1 MGGKT
6 DNFKTAGVAQ
16 WVKHG
21 LTTQKLG
28 GLIPSQDTGLGC
40 GPGAWLGTWDREQ
53 NGCLSH
59 TSMFLSLP
67 SPPSKNKYIKYLKKK
82 QSIHSREKS
91 K

>member
-40 GPGAWLGTWDREQ
+40 GPGAWLGT
-53 NGCLSH
+53 
-59 TSMFLSLP
+59 
-67 SPPSKNKYIKYLKKK
+67 
-82 QSIHSREKS
+82 
-91 K
+91 